1 MDVRVTSRST
11 INVNYNIYSVPSRLI
26 GEMVRVRM
34 YDDRIEV
41 YYGGVLQF
49 TTERLL
55 GRHGHSINYRHIIWS
70 LVRKP
75 GAFARY
81 KYQEDLF
88 PSLTFKRAYETLSQI
103 HPEHKASLEYLRIL
117 HLAASTMECDVEA
130 ALDLVLEDG
139 SLRSMEQIKV
149 LVEKASKQTMP
160 KFEPPKVDL
169 ISYDQLLVHQ
179 KEAAS

>member
-1 MDVRVTSRST
+1 
-11 INVNYNIYSVPSRLI
+11 
-26 GEMVRVRM
+26 
-34 YDDRIEV
+34 
-41 YYGGVLQF
+41 
-49 TTERLL
+49 
-55 GRHGHSINYRHIIWS
+55 
-70 LVRKP
+70 
-75 GAFARY
+75 
-81 KYQEDLF
+81 
-88 PSLTFKRAYETLSQI
+88 
-103 HPEHKASLEYLRIL
+103 
-117 HLAASTMECDVEA
+117 MECDVEA